1 MYNIIEMGDKKK
13 EKLFI
18 SNYNQYKNKI
28 YTYFLYRVNFNEAL
42 AEDLT
47 SEAFLKA
54 YKSWESFDCERSFQS
69 WIYAI
74 SHNHLL
80 NHYRTVGREVSTEE
94 TNDIATEFKNNLEAS
109 IELERIITEIYKM
122 DNYCR
127 EVLLLR
133 FVDGLENKEI
143 ADLLAKDES
152 AVRTQMSRALAS
164 LRDKLNLNL

>member
-1 MYNIIEMGDKKK
+1 MYNIIAMDNRRE

-18 SNYNQYKNKI
+18 SNYHQYKDKI
-28 YTYFLYRVNFNEAL
+28 YTYFLYRVNFNQAL

-47 SEAFLKA
+47 SEVFLKA
-54 YKSWESFDCERSFQS
+54 CKNWESFDCERPFQS

-80 NHYRTVGREVSTEE
+80 NYYRTVGREMSLEE
-94 TNDIATEFKNNLEAS
+94 TGDIAADCKKKLEAS
-109 IELERIITEIYKM
+109 IELEKIVAEIYKM

-143 ADLLAKDES
+143 AELLEKDEG
-152 AVRTQMSRALAS
+152 AVRTQLSRALS
-164 LRDKLNLNL
+164 ELRNKLN

>member
-1 MYNIIEMGDKKK
+1 MDNRRE

-18 SNYNQYKNKI
+18 SNYHQYKDKI
-28 YTYFLYRVNFNEAL
+28 YTYFLYRVNFNQAL

-47 SEAFLKA
+47 SEVFLKA
-54 YKSWESFDCERSFQS
+54 CKNWESFDCERPFQS

-80 NHYRTVGREVSTEE
+80 NYYRTVGREMSLEE
-94 TNDIATEFKNNLEAS
+94 TGDIAADCKKKLEAS
-109 IELERIITEIYKM
+109 IELEKIVAEIYKM

-143 ADLLAKDES
+143 AELLEKDEG
-152 AVRTQMSRALAS
+152 AVRTQLSRALS
-164 LRDKLNLNL
+164 ELRNKLN

>member
-1 MYNIIEMGDKKK
+1 MYNITAMDNRQK

-18 SNYNQYKNKI
+18 SNYHQYKDKI
-28 YTYFLYRVNFNEAL
+28 YTYFLYRVNFNQAL

-47 SEAFLKA
+47 SEVFLKA
-54 YKSWESFDCERSFQS
+54 YKNWENFDCERSFQS

-80 NHYRTVGREVSTEE
+80 NYYRTVGRELSLEE
-94 TNDIATEFKNNLEAS
+94 TGDIAADCKNKLEAS
-109 IELERIITEIYKM
+109 IELEKILAEIYKM

-143 ADLLAKDES
+143 AKLLEKDEG
-152 AVRTQMSRALAS
+152 AVRTQISRALS
-164 LRDKLNLNL
+164 ELRTKLN